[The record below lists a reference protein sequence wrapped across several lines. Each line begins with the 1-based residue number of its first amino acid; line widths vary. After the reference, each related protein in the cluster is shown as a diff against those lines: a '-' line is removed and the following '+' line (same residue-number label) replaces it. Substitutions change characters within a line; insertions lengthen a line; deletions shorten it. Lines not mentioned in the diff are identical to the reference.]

1 MFNDLS
7 FLDSSEF
14 WKAIAFILSVAIVIY
29 PAYLFVIKKAQERR
43 KKIIEQ
49 FESASNLEQ
58 QAKDALYETQ
68 QKLENIGADKQKI
81 MSTAKFEANSLKEDA
96 DLNLQSILL
105 RREKENE
112 ERVGLIREN
121 GLRQLQ
127 DKFIEIAIDTTQ
139 TVLTDDQI
147 MSKSTVTEAGLK
159 ELENI
164 LQDKN
169 NLKLLQNSL
178 LEEG

>member
-1 MFNDLS
+1 MFNNLS
-7 FLDSSEF
+7 FLESSEF
-14 WKAIAFILSVAIVIY
+14 WKAIAFVLSVAIVIY
-29 PAYLFVIKKAQERR
+29 PAYLFVIKKAQERN
-43 KKIIEQ
+43 KKIVAQ
-49 FESASNLEQ
+49 FESALNLEH
-58 QAKDALYETQ
+58 QAKEALDAAQ
-68 QKLENIGADKQKI
+68 KKLENIDADKQKI
-81 MSTAKFEANSLKEDA
+81 MSTAKFAAESLKEEA

-127 DKFIEIAIDTTQ
+127 DKFLEIAIDTTQ

-147 MSKSTVTEAGLK
+147 MSKSTVTELGLK
-159 ELENI
+159 ELESI
-164 LQDKN
+164 LQDKK